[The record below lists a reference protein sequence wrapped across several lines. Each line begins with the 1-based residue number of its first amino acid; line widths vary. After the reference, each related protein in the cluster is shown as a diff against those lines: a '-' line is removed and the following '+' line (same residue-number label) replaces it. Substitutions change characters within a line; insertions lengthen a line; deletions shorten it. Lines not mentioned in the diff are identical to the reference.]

1 MPVGIKVT
9 RELFVQI
16 KDELVY
22 SEPLTVAIKNHM
34 SVKTI
39 LQIKGA
45 ASFTEYEAMKKAQHP
60 PTKFSI
66 PDRLDS
72 LELKMDHILELLQD
86 KKLTLL

>member
-1 MPVGIKVT
+1 MPAGIKVT

-16 KDELVY
+16 KDELEY

-39 LQIKGA
+39 LQIKGS

-60 PTKFSI
+60 PVKFSI
-66 PDRLDS
+66 PDRLDVIEDKLDKL
-72 LELKMDHILELLQD
+72 LEATRENRLF
-86 KKLTLL
+86 